1 MPYLIGNINY
11 ESLYNFL
18 IQQQQW
24 YLYSDRVW
32 VQHIDQI
39 NQCTT
44 FVYQNVEIDDC
55 NQKSAFICEIGTYS
69 IYLPLVL
76 FYFKKNFRSKSVH
89 RSSSLARRCYYSSR
103 NWKFCCSDFTY
114 NNSNRVLVE

>member
-18 IQQQQW
+18 VKQQQW
-24 YLYSDRVW
+24 YIYSDRVW

-44 FVYQNVEIDDC
+44 FVYQNIEIDDC
-55 NQKSAFICEIGTYS
+55 EQKSAFICEIGR
-69 IYLPLVL
+69 LLL
-76 FYFKKNFRSKSVH
+76 R
-89 RSSSLARRCYYSSR
+89 YY
-103 NWKFCCSDFTY
+103 
-114 NNSNRVLVE
+114 